1 MPVESNPNV
10 RSITFADGSFI
21 RYKDGDIE
29 INAKGKL
36 VLRGAVVE
44 IN

>member
-1 MPVESNPNV
+1 MENNADV

-21 RYKDGDIE
+21 RYQNGNIE

-36 VLRGAVVE
+36 VLKGAVVE